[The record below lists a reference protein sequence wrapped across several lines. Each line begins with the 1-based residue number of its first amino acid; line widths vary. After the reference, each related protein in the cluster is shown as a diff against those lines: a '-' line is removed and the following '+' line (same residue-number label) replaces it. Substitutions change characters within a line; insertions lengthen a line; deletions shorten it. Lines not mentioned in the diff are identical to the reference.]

1 MTFKLST
8 KSLTNLHS
16 VDERL
21 VNVVR
26 RAIEITAVD
35 FGVIEGLRSEET
47 QRAYVA
53 AGKSQTMASKHLEG
67 KAVDLMAY
75 VAGKPSWEL
84 NLYDDIADAMKTAAI
99 EQGVAIRWGGAW
111 TVNDITKWQ
120 GTMASAMNAYIDERR
135 AQKRKPFIDG
145 PHFELS

>member
-8 KSLTNLHS
+8 KSLTNLQG

-26 RAIEITAVD
+26 RAIEITTVD
-35 FGVIEGLRSEET
+35 FGVIEGLRTEET

-84 NLYDDIADAMKTAAI
+84 NLYDDIADAIKAAAI

-111 TVNDITKWQ
+111 TVNDICKWQ
-120 GTMASAMNAYIDERR
+120 GTMASAMNAYIDDRR

>member
-1 MTFKLST
+1 MTFKLSA
-8 KSLTNLHS
+8 KSLTNLQG
-16 VDERL
+16 VEERL
-21 VNVVR
+21 VRVVQ
-26 RAIEITAVD
+26 RAIELTTVD
-35 FGVIEGLRSEET
+35 FGVIEGLRTEET

-84 NLYDDIADAMKTAAI
+84 NLYDDIADAMKKAAA

-120 GTMASAMNAYIDERR
+120 GTMASAMNAYIDDRR

>member
-8 KSLTNLHS
+8 KSLTNLQG

-26 RAIEITAVD
+26 RAIELTTVD

-53 AGKSQTMASKHLEG
+53 AGKSQTMASKHIEG

-99 EQGVAIRWGGAW
+99 EQNVAIRWGGAW
-111 TVNDITKWQ
+111 TVNDICKWQ
-120 GTMASAMNAYIDERR
+120 GSMASAMNSYIDDRR

-145 PHFELS
+145 PHFELP

>member
-1 MTFKLST
+1 MTFKLSA
-8 KSLTNLHS
+8 KSLTNLQG
-16 VDERL
+16 VEERL
-21 VNVVR
+21 VRVVQ
-26 RAIEITAVD
+26 RAIELTTVD
-35 FGVIEGLRSEET
+35 FGVIEGLRTEET

-84 NLYDDIADAMKTAAI
+84 NLYDDIADAMKKAAA

-145 PHFELS
+145 PHFELA

>member
-8 KSLTNLHS
+8 KSLTNLQG

-26 RAIEITAVD
+26 RAIEITTVD

-84 NLYDDIADAMKTAAI
+84 NLYDDIADAMKAAAI

-111 TVNDITKWQ
+111 TVNDICKWQ
-120 GTMASAMNAYIDERR
+120 GTMASAMNAYIDDRR